1 MCRIHNWTPA
11 LFHSVDWTSFHA
23 ITNIKSNFPNRL
35 FLIRWVNHILPFHH
49 RQFRFHLSPSP
60 NCPSDC
66 GCVEE
71 SESHLLRCPHLDRK
85 ALHQT
90 SLTKIRA
97 ISRQHHADP
106 WLLQILFSIMSNY
119 DSAITFNLHSLTLPY
134 RALIRTQAALGAD
147 ALFYGLFHHSWVDLQ
162 HAYLGRLGHPRDRNQ
177 ASHLIALW
185 GHQFQSA
192 ARDQWTL
199 RNSHLHDSSASAIPY
214 ARSLLLAEV
223 RAIYSVQEL
232 LLFHDRGAVYQS
244 FSLEDR
250 LEFSTPR
257 LKRWII
263 HVTPIIKI
271 SLTQARAR
279 PPGNRDIRDF
289 FSLGRPPDGPTI
301 TLPP

>member
-1 MCRIHNWTPA
+1 
-11 LFHSVDWTSFHA
+11 
-23 ITNIKSNFPNRL
+23 
-35 FLIRWVNHILPFHH
+35 
-49 RQFRFHLSPSP
+49 
-60 NCPSDC
+60 
-66 GCVEE
+66 
-71 SESHLLRCPHLDRK
+71 
-85 ALHQT
+85 
-90 SLTKIRA
+90 
-97 ISRQHHADP
+97 
-106 WLLQILFSIMSNY
+106 MSNY
-119 DSAITFNLHSLTLPY
+119 DSAITFNLHSLTIPY

-257 LKRWII
+257 LKRWIT

-289 FSLGRPPDGPTI
+289 FSLGRPPDGPPI
-301 TLPP
+301 TLSP